1 MSGRVA
7 TLDALKGRMQWL
19 QARQTVLAG
28 NVAHGDTPGFRP
40 RDLVVQDGRRG
51 HFTLAGTHASHL
63 GSKAGPEGARSVPA
77 GAFET
82 RPSGNAVNLEDEML
96 KLAETQIEHQVAA
109 GLYQRAIT
117 YMRTALGRRG

>member
-1 MSGRVA
+1 MSGRMT
-7 TLDALKGRMQWL
+7 TLEGLKGRMQWL
-19 QARQTVLAG
+19 QARQAVLAG

-40 RDLVVQDGRRG
+40 SDLAAPDTRGRQLALVGTAAG
-51 HFTLAGTHASHL
+51 HLAR
-63 GSKAGPEGARSVPA
+63 RSGGDRSQTTTA

-109 GLYQRAIT
+109 GLYQRSIS
-117 YMRTALGRRG
+117 YMRIALGRRG